1 MMLHKS
7 KTVMHDKITKDLWH
21 FRSSTDVLLDAEQI
35 HSVIF
40 QKELFL
46 NFFFKL
52 LHCEEKV
59 KAKKCNR
66 KIFFLLYKSMTPKKK
81 YF

>member
-1 MMLHKS
+1 M
-7 KTVMHDKITKDLWH
+7 
-21 FRSSTDVLLDAEQI
+21 LLDAEQI

-66 KIFFLLYKSMTPKKK
+66 NIFFLLYKSMTPKKSIFRK
-81 YF
+81 NKIIYLVYVLPVLIILIHTGLYF